1 LAMATKLE
9 LLLMSS
15 EDLDGTTMLGLEKLA
30 RELGDDEDG
39 PRGCSSS
46 ECWDIS
52 LSDLPVAPLLPRLPT
67 ASLNSWYLRPLQA
80 QLVHDTPANPRGS
93 HDT

>member
-1 LAMATKLE
+1 MTKLE

-46 ECWDIS
+46 EC
-52 LSDLPVAPLLPRLPT
+52 
-67 ASLNSWYLRPLQA
+67 
-80 QLVHDTPANPRGS
+80 
-93 HDT
+93 